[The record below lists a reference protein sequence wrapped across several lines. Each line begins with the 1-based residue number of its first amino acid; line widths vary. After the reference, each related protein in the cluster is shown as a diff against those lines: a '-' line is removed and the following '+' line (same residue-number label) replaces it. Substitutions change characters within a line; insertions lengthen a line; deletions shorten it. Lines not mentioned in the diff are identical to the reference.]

1 MRPSLTSSSNSMTSE
16 AKALVKPTY
25 SLTTELSNRATNTSL
40 STVTDS
46 LPIPTVMIMLLR
58 SPLGRRHRI
67 RVNHQVVPNRGHTP
81 EVTDAIPLGVIRAL
95 TQEARIP
102 EVEVHAM
109 TKAEAIAR
117 LGEFYT
123 TGR

>member
-1 MRPSLTSSSNSMTSE
+1 MTSE

-67 RVNHQVVPNRGHTP
+67 PPSPTLKMMGEHVSIRLGIADSIGGVRTARKPRVRWC
-81 EVTDAIPLGVIRAL
+81 
-95 TQEARIP
+95 
-102 EVEVHAM
+102 
-109 TKAEAIAR
+109 AEAVGA
-117 LGEFYT
+117 LVT
-123 TGR
+123 VMAL